1 MARKI
6 YDTTQD
12 VGTPPAG
19 KYADLE
25 TKHEQVAAQV
35 NTLIGPYTNGGL
47 SGCTPIYYE
56 FDVPDHATQNIDVV
70 IPDKIDIVD
79 AMIVKASANNGA
91 NANTLQLFNVT
102 GAGNITD
109 AMTMNG
115 KNVGDQVRSV
125 SRFPAQRS
133 IAAGGTL
140 RMIQTKAAGDA
151 ACTVCVWGILR
162 P

>member
-1 MARKI
+1 MPRKI

-25 TKHEQVAAQV
+25 TKHEQLAAQV

-47 SGCTPIYYE
+47 SGGTPIYYE
-56 FDVPDHATQNIDVV
+56 FDLADAATRNVDVV
-70 IPDKIDIVD
+70 IPDKVDIVD
-79 AMIVKASANNGA
+79 AYIVKTTLVAGA
-91 NANTLQLFNVT
+91 NANSLQLFNVT
-102 GAGNITD
+102 AATAITD
-109 AMTMNG
+109 AMSMNG
-115 KNVGDQVRSV
+115 KIVGDMIRSV
-125 SRFPAQRS
+125 SRFPAGRS

-151 ACTVCVWGILR
+151 ACTVCVSAILR